1 MKKTYIIPG
10 LVVVQMRPQSA
21 ILSTSSLGLNNEA
34 GNALGDGEI
43 LVKESGSSDVN
54 VWDDEW

>member
-1 MKKTYIIPG
+1 MKKTYINPT
-10 LVVVQMRPQSA
+10 LVVVRMNPVNVIMASPFNLDRN
-21 ILSTSSLGLNNEA
+21 TS
-34 GNALGDGEI
+34 NALDEGDI

>member
-1 MKKTYIIPG
+1 MKKTYINPT
-10 LVVVQMRPQSA
+10 LVVVRMNPVSVIMA
-21 ILSTSSLGLNNEA
+21 SKLGLNNDA
-34 GNALGDGEI
+34 ANALGDGEI